1 MTRGARRFDRARL
14 RAAGAAILKAG
25 LDAADPGRL
34 VAAHLSRRGRQL
46 RIAGVEHRL
55 GRGRVLMLAVGK
67 AAPAMATAAE
77 NALDDAIS
85 GGFAVAT
92 TEGPPLRRVRLLM
105 AGHPLPDGRGLRA
118 AEQVEALVRGA
129 GQEDLVLV
137 LLSGGASALL
147 PAPAVDVSLEDK
159 ARTTDL
165 LLRAGA
171 PIRDLNT
178 VRKHLSRLKGGGLAR
193 LAAPA
198 RVVTLALSDVVGD
211 DPGTIGSGPTSPDPT
226 TFADA
231 IRVLEGFGVAGQV
244 PPAVRRRLEA
254 GARGARPETPNAAD
268 PLFRR
273 TLMRVVGS
281 NRLSVEAAAR
291 EAKRQGLRPLI
302 LTTSLEG
309 EAREAARTLA
319 AILRECAESGRPQ
332 SRPVAL
338 LAGGET
344 TVSVRGSGRG
354 GRNQELALAAAAALA
369 GFPVQAVVAS
379 LATDGIDG
387 ASEAAGGVA
396 DDRSAERAA
405 ALGLPPI
412 AAFLEENDAH
422 AFFAALGDLIVT
434 GPTGTNVADLVVLL
448 AG

>member
-1 MTRGARRFDRARL
+1 
-14 RAAGAAILKAG
+14 
-25 LDAADPGRL
+25 
-34 VAAHLSRRGRQL
+34 
-46 RIAGVEHRL
+46 
-55 GRGRVLMLAVGK
+55 MLAVGK

-118 AEQVEALVRGA
+118 AEQVEALIRGA
-129 GQEDLVLV
+129 GREDLVLV

-147 PAPAVDVSLEDK
+147 PAPAADVSLEDK

-198 RVVTLALSDVVGD
+198 RIVTLALSDVVGD

-231 IRVLEGFGVAGQV
+231 IRVLERFGVAGQV
-244 PPAVRRRLEA
+244 PSPVRRRLEA
-254 GARGARPETPNAAD
+254 GARGARPETPKAGD

-273 TLMRVVGS
+273 TVMHVVGS

-344 TVSVRGSGRG
+344 TVTVRGSGRG
-354 GRNQELALAAAAALA
+354 GRNQELTLAAAAALA

-387 ASEAAGGVA
+387 PTESAGGVA
-396 DDRSAERAA
+396 DDQSAQRGA

-422 AFFAALGDLIVT
+422 GFFAALGDLIVT

-448 AG
+448 TA